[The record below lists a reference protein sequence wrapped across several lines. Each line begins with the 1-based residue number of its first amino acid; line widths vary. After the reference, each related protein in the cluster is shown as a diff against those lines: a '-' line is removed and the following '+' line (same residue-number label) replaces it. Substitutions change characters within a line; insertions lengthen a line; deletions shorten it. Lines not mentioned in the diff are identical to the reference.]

1 MKAKQTKQT
10 VLAELELITDLAIGD
25 VKNAMPEDVFGYYM
39 DEINQAKGIKQA
51 GKKSHL
57 VNLNHS
63 LSDQMYSIEIENGK
77 IEFPIG
83 YVPLI
88 LYGVKKEW
96 PEKIKT
102 MNGSGKGMNRR
113 GKSMQSKVMELRED
127 WQDIEKR
134 NSILNQYKRAG
145 KNDIIRL
152 CWKFITDPRE
162 LEGIHFA
169 WVNPVVK
176 YEQYKEMAA

>member
-83 YVPLI
+83 GVPSV
-88 LYGVKKEW
+88 LYRIKKDW

>member
-83 YVPLI
+83 GVPSV
-88 LYGVKKEW
+88 LYRIKKDW

-152 CWKFITDPRE
+152 CWKFITDARE
-162 LEGIHFA
+162 LEGVHFA
-169 WVNPVVK
+169 WINPVVK
-176 YEQYKEMAA
+176 YERYKEMAA

>member
-83 YVPLI
+83 GVPSV
-88 LYGVKKEW
+88 LYRIKKDWPENVKKEN
-96 PEKIKT
+96 T
-102 MNGSGKGMNRR
+102 GGAGRGANGKM
-113 GKSMQSKVMELRED
+113 MQAGVMELRQR
-127 WQDIEKR
+127 WQDVEKR

-145 KNDIIRL
+145 KNDLIRL
-152 CWKFITDPRE
+152 CWKFITDARE

-176 YEQYKEMAA
+176 YERYKEMAA